1 MCNICIICAIPQETR
16 HLLAKF
22 PQKGC
27 GTVAGFKS
35 WQAASAKH
43 SITIIESGIG
53 RENATRAATAAI
65 LNIKPDYVI
74 NGGFCGA
81 LTADLQV
88 GDIVTANTIH
98 SLGKGVPG
106 QTITVEAASTDAA
119 LKGFAAADF
128 ISADSI
134 LDKSELLKSFPSLTT
149 SVVDMESYAV
159 AAVCKEYGIPFIPV
173 RAVSDALDTDPS
185 LLFRTI
191 ADQDFNIRL
200 PALISAVINRPS
212 FLPQLFTLAKGAR
225 IAGKSLATTLITILE
240 RL

>member
-1 MCNICIICAIPQETR
+1 MGNICIICAIPQETR
-16 HLLAKF
+16 QLLAKF

-27 GTVAGFKS
+27 CKVAGFKS

-53 RENATRAATAAI
+53 RENATRAATAAF

-98 SLGKGVPG
+98 ILDKGVPG
-106 QTITVEAASTDAA
+106 QTITVGASLNDSA

-134 LDKSELLKSFPSLTT
+134 LGKSEFLKSFPSLTT
-149 SVVDMESYAV
+149 AVVDMESYAV
-159 AAVCKEYGIPFIPV
+159 AAVCKEYGIPFIAV
-173 RAVSDALDTDPS
+173 RAVSDGLDTDPS
-185 LLFRTI
+185 LLFRAV

-200 PALISAVINRPS
+200 PAVISAVISRPS
-212 FLPQLFTLAKGAR
+212 FLRQLFTLAKGAR
-225 IAGKSLATTLITILE
+225 IAGKTLATTLVTVLE